1 MLILAT
7 IKKYVNAKSL
17 VANPKTNATTS
28 FPGMVSKYGKPAEAS
43 MHIHHKDSEHI
54 FIPLCFYL

>member
-1 MLILAT
+1 MQ
-7 IKKYVNAKSL
+7 SL